1 MWIGARMGC
10 LEPWISVISWLVWP
24 EGVGGSWRG
33 RGREKGERG
42 EQLWLLLQQQHLA
55 LQTAGSCCCLLGSP
69 SFSHLLPAPQPPFSP
84 SLPSL
89 LLHRSKFTS
98 FSLYLSPSL
107 SLSLSF
113 SHPPF
118 TNSWGTCFHSIC
130 LHLCTCHW
138 LYSTQLIVATV
149 FISLDLLN
157 PKFQVSSVDLLS
169 LLGTWGL
176 YLSFSYWVLG
186 VQWSR
191 KVKARMW
198 AASSK

>member
-1 MWIGARMGC
+1 MDICHLMAGMAW
-10 LEPWISVISWLVWP
+10 
-24 EGVGGSWRG
+24 GGWWQLKG
-33 RGREKGERG
+33 KGKRERREG

-55 LQTAGSCCCLLGSP
+55 LQSAGSCCCLLGSP
-69 SFSHLLPAPQPPFSP
+69 SFSHLLPFQPHNPLSLLHSPLSFFTDPSSQVSAFSSLSLSP
-84 SLPSL
+84 S
-89 LLHRSKFTS
+89 F
-98 FSLYLSPSL
+98 SL
-107 SLSLSF
+107 SLSLS
-113 SHPPF
+113 HPIHKLL
-118 TNSWGTCFHSIC
+118 GTCFHSIC

-176 YLSFSYWVLG
+176 YLIFSYCVLG